1 MGGSGVIARFAGRT
15 AVVTGAAGGIG
26 AACALRL
33 AAEGAS
39 VVLADVRP
47 ADDVAKQI
55 IDAGGSAV
63 AVVADAASEDDWS
76 RLSTTARD
84 NFGPVGVLV
93 SNAYT
98 VEVAPADRTT
108 LASWDRQIA
117 VSLTGTFLGVKALL
131 PDLTE
136 SEGSVVVVS
145 SVHALIGLPGR
156 PAYAAAKGGLVA
168 LARQLAV
175 EYGPAL
181 RVNTVLPGPI
191 MTAAWD
197 PVSEEDRA
205 RSVAETVARRFGT
218 PAEVAA
224 AVAFLASP
232 EAAFVTGTSLVVDG
246 GWTAV
251 KSSA

>member
-1 MGGSGVIARFAGRT
+1 MKGGGMTGRFAGRT
-15 AVVTGAAGGIG
+15 AVVTGAASGIG
-26 AACALRL
+26 AATARRL
-33 AAEGAS
+33 AAEGAA
-39 VVLADVRP
+39 VVLVDIRPCPMAAELGAARVIRADVSREEDWAAI
-47 ADDVAKQI
+47 ADTV
-55 IDAGGSAV
+55 G
-63 AVVADAASEDDWS
+63 DD
-76 RLSTTARD
+76 
-84 NFGPVGVLV
+84 VGVLV

-98 VEVAPADRTT
+98 VDVAPAGEMTP
-108 LASWDRQIA
+108 ASWERQIA
-117 VSLTGTFLGVKALL
+117 VNLTGTFLGVRALL
-131 PDLTE
+131 PGLLAN
-136 SEGSVVVVS
+136 EGSVVVVS
-145 SVHALIGLPGR
+145 SVHALVGLPGH

-191 MTAAWD
+191 LTAAWD
-197 PVSEEDRA
+197 RVSEEDRA
-205 RSVAETVARRFGT
+205 RSIAETVAGRFGT
-218 PAEVAA
+218 PDEVAA

>member
-1 MGGSGVIARFAGRT
+1 V
-15 AVVTGAAGGIG
+15 
-26 AACALRL
+26 
-33 AAEGAS
+33 
-39 VVLADVRP
+39 
-47 ADDVAKQI
+47 
-55 IDAGGSAV
+55 
-63 AVVADAASEDDWS
+63 
-76 RLSTTARD
+76 RD
-84 NFGPVGVLV
+84 NFGPAGVLV

-98 VEVAPADRTT
+98 VEVAPADQTT
-108 LASWDRQIA
+108 LASWERQIA

-131 PDLTE
+131 PDLRAH
-136 SEGSVVVVS
+136 EGSVVVVS

>member
-1 MGGSGVIARFAGRT
+1 MAGRFAGRV

-26 AACALRL
+26 GACAERL
-33 AAEGAS
+33 AAEGAA

-47 ADDVAKQI
+47 ATVVAKRI
-55 IDAGGSAV
+55 EAAGGRARAV
-63 AVVADAASEDDWS
+63 EADISREEDWDLVA
-76 RLSTTARD
+76 TTARD
-84 NFGPVGVLV
+84 TFGPVGVLV

-98 VEVAPADRTT
+98 VEVTPAGDLTP
-108 LASWDRQIA
+108 ASWERQIA
-117 VSLTGTFLGVKALL
+117 VNLTGTFLGVRALL
-131 PDLTE
+131 PDLRAHD
-136 SEGSVVVVS
+136 GSVVVVS
-145 SVHALIGLPGR
+145 SVHALVGLPGH

-191 MTAAWD
+191 RTAAWD
-197 PVSEEDRA
+197 RVSEEDRA
-205 RSVAETVARRFGT
+205 RSVAETVAGRFGT
-218 PAEVAA
+218 PDEVAA

-232 EAAFVTGTSLVVDG
+232 EAAFVTGASLVVDG

>member
-1 MGGSGVIARFAGRT
+1 VDTRFAGRT

-26 AACALRL
+26 AACAVRL
-33 AAEGAS
+33 AAEGAA
-39 VVLADVRP
+39 VTLADVRP

-55 IDAGGSAV
+55 VDAGGRAV
-63 AVVADAASEDDWS
+63 AVVADAASEEDWA
-76 RLSTTARD
+76 RVATTAREE
-84 NFGPVGVLV
+84 FGPVGVLV

-108 LASWDRQIA
+108 LASWERQIA
-117 VSLTGTFLGVKALL
+117 VSLTGAFLGVRELL
-131 PDLTE
+131 PDLIAHD
-136 SEGSVVVVS
+136 GAVVVIS
-145 SVHALIGLPGR
+145 SVHALVGLPGR

-197 PVSEEDRA
+197 PVSEQDRE
-205 RSVAETVARRFGT
+205 RSIAETVARRFGT